1 MSVSFNSLDTKL
13 TGKGLVREG
22 AIQNCKDRTWA
33 GFLSILA
40 LSSVVD
46 RKVISLYPDC
56 EESKFKLLF
65 NQEIN
70 PRVSSLLLYDALYI
84 LFCNS
89 GPVAVGKPFQP
100 NHFVPIIIKKK

>member
-13 TGKGLVREG
+13 TGEELVRQE
-22 AIQNCKDRTWA
+22 AIHNCKDKTWA
-33 GFLSILA
+33 GFLCILA
-40 LSSVVD
+40 LSSVLD

-56 EESKFKLLF
+56 GEPKFKLLF

-70 PRVSSLLLYDALYI
+70 PHVSSLPSYDALYI

-89 GPVAVGKPFQP
+89 GPVAVG
-100 NHFVPIIIKKK
+100 